1 VLAACGPADDT
12 PSDDGGTAAPAASA
26 GTEQLRV
33 LASFYPLVHA
43 VQQVGGELVDVASL
57 TPAGAEPHDLELS
70 PAQLR
75 ELTSAD
81 AVVYLSGFQPAVD
94 DAIASRQPE
103 NVLDVFDAADL
114 QPAQE
119 EHDHAHEDETADAAE
134 EDHDHDHDGHQDH
147 AAEDHVDEPGTDGG
161 EVGTEEEHTA
171 DDGHDHGGLDPHFWL
186 DPTRLAAVGQE
197 IAGLLAATAPDHAET
212 FEANAA
218 AFAEDLAALDEE
230 FATGLAQCER
240 DVVIT
245 GHTAFG
251 YLAER
256 YGFTEI
262 GIAGIDPES
271 EPSPARLREIAEEVR
286 VHGVTAVYTDSA
298 ASPAVA
304 DTLASDLGLEVLVL
318 DPVETLAD
326 PATDYRGVM
335 ESNLEALRTGLG
347 CG

>member
-1 VLAACGPADDT
+1 MLLRRTAARGPARTRAVIALPAMLAAGLTLTACTA
-12 PSDDGGTAAPAASA
+12 DGGAADEGTGQEQEAAA
-26 GTEQLRV
+26 ATEPVRV

-43 VQQVGGELVDVASL
+43 VEQVGGDLVEVASL
-57 TPAGAEPHDLELS
+57 TPAGAEPHDLEVS

-75 ELTSAD
+75 EMAQVD

-94 DAIASRQPE
+94 DAIAARQPE
-103 NVLDVFDAADL
+103 NVLDVFDVADL
-114 QPAQE
+114 QPAPE
-119 EHDHAHEDETADAAE
+119 EHDHEGGAEPHDEAE
-134 EDHDHDHDGHQDH
+134 E
-147 AAEDHVDEPGTDGG
+147 ES
-161 EVGTEEEHTA
+161 HTA
-171 DDGHDHGGLDPHFWL
+171 DDGHDDHGSLDPHFWL
-186 DPTRLAAVGQE
+186 DPTRLAAVGEE
-197 IAGLLAATAPDHAET
+197 IAAVLSEAAPEHADA
-212 FEANAA
+212 FAANAE
-218 AFAEDLAALDEE
+218 AFTADLTALDEQL
-230 FATGLAQCER
+230 AAGLAQCER

-262 GIAGIDPES
+262 GVAGIDPEA

-286 VHGVTAVYTDSA
+286 EHGVTAVYTESA

-304 DTLASDLGLEVLVL
+304 DTLAADLGLEVLVL

-326 PATDYRGVM
+326 PSTDYRGVM

-347 CG
+347 CE